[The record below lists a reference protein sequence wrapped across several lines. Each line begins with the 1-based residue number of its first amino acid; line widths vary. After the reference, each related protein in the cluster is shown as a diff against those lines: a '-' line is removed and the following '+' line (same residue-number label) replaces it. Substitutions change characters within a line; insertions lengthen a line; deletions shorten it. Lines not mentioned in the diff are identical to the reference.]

1 MITYAI
7 MALIVLFLAFEL
19 LYKAEYT
26 PDAIHLFDKQNS
38 NAMRGFWCLIV
49 ILVHIPVAYQNRI
62 QDMLGSFAYI
72 GVTFF
77 FMTSAYGLRLGIEKA
92 PNSIRHFWRK
102 RLPKLL
108 IPMFLVNVV
117 SLIFRLIEGNGLSLS
132 TLININ
138 GWVQWLLVCYVIF
151 WAVNR
156 FVGMCLPDNRGG
168 VLDIIVCILII
179 VFSATVYLLKS
190 RISATTWCPEIF
202 GFVWGI
208 VFFHI
213 KKRFAAWMDKKWF
226 LKCAALCLIA
236 GITGIAY
243 LKFKPVAFFGDYL
256 LKILLG
262 VLIITFML
270 AANSR
275 IAIGNKVSLLLGS
288 ISFEVYLLHGSVFGL
303 LAFLAPEI
311 GSGIFIGL
319 SIVLTIGVAWVIGM
333 VGTWTIKIATQKLVI
348 KGRK

>member
-49 ILVHIPVAYQNRI
+49 ILVHISVAYQNRI

-77 FMTSAYGLRLGIEKA
+77 FMTSAYGLRLGIEKD

-117 SLIFRLIEGNGLSLS
+117 SLIVRLIEGKGISLR

-156 FVGMCLPDNRGG
+156 LV
-168 VLDIIVCILII
+168 
-179 VFSATVYLLKS
+179 
-190 RISATTWCPEIF
+190 
-202 GFVWGI
+202 
-208 VFFHI
+208 
-213 KKRFAAWMDKKWF
+213 
-226 LKCAALCLIA
+226 
-236 GITGIAY
+236 
-243 LKFKPVAFFGDYL
+243 
-256 LKILLG
+256 
-262 VLIITFML
+262 
-270 AANSR
+270 
-275 IAIGNKVSLLLGS
+275 S
-288 ISFEVYLLHGSVFGL
+288 ISLSDIRGVSGHYCLCADYSVQRHSLRIEKSHFWNYMVPGGIRFCMGAYFLPYKEVVC
-303 LAFLAPEI
+303 
-311 GSGIFIGL
+311 
-319 SIVLTIGVAWVIGM
+319 
-333 VGTWTIKIATQKLVI
+333 
-348 KGRK
+348 

>member
-7 MALIVLFLAFEL
+7 MALAVLFLAFEL
-19 LYKAEYT
+19 LYKAEYR
-26 PDAIHLFDKQNS
+26 PDAARLFDKQNS

-49 ILVHIPVAYQNRI
+49 ILVHIPMAYQNRI

-77 FMTSAYGLRLGIEKA
+77 FMTSSYGLRLVIEED

-102 RLPKLL
+102 RLPRLL

-117 SLIFRLIEGNGLSLS
+117 SLIFRLLEGNGLSFS

-151 WAVNR
+151 WVVNR
-156 FVGMCLPDNRGG
+156 FVGKSLLDNRGG
-168 VLDIIVCILII
+168 VQDIIVCVLII
-179 VFSATVYLLKS
+179 VFSATVYLLKCH
-190 RISATTWCPEIF
+190 IFATTWCPEIF

-208 VFFHI
+208 IFFHI
-213 KKRFAAWMDKKWF
+213 KKCFAAWVDKKW
-226 LKCAALCLIA
+226 LPKCVALCLIA
-236 GITGIAY
+236 GIAGIAY
-243 LKFKPVAFFGDYL
+243 LKYKPVVFFGDYL

-270 AANSR
+270 AVNSR
-275 IAIGNKVSLLLGS
+275 IAIGNKVNLFLGS
-288 ISFEVYLLHGSVFGL
+288 ISYEVYLLHGSVFGL

-319 SIVLTIGVAWVIGM
+319 STAITVGVAWVIRL
-333 VGTWTIKIATQKLVI
+333 VGTWTVKTVSNVIAK
-348 KGRK
+348 

>member
-7 MALIVLFLAFEL
+7 MVLIVLFLAFEL

-77 FMTSAYGLRLGIEKA
+77 FMTSAYGLRLGIEKD

-117 SLIFRLIEGNGLSLS
+117 SLIVRLIEGKGISLR

-156 FVGMCLPDNRGG
+156 LVSISLSDIRGG
-168 VLDIIVCILII
+168 GIRTLLSVC
-179 VFSATVYLLKS
+179 
-190 RISATTWCPEIF
+190 
-202 GFVWGI
+202 
-208 VFFHI
+208 
-213 KKRFAAWMDKKWF
+213 
-226 LKCAALCLIA
+226 
-236 GITGIAY
+236 
-243 LKFKPVAFFGDYL
+243 
-256 LKILLG
+256 
-262 VLIITFML
+262 
-270 AANSR
+270 
-275 IAIGNKVSLLLGS
+275 
-288 ISFEVYLLHGSVFGL
+288 
-303 LAFLAPEI
+303 
-311 GSGIFIGL
+311 
-319 SIVLTIGVAWVIGM
+319 
-333 VGTWTIKIATQKLVI
+333 
-348 KGRK
+348 